1 MPNLI
6 RAVLLCL
13 AGLSL
18 AGCSTNPATGKQ
30 SFTAFMSPSDEMRV
44 GAEEHPK
51 ILKQFNGA
59 YREAD
64 VAVYVGHVGG
74 ALAGVSEV
82 TQMPFTF
89 TVLNTDKVNA
99 FALPGGYVYIT
110 RGLLALADDE
120 AEMAGVLAHEIG
132 HVAARHTAQ
141 RYSQAMAANL
151 GLTLLGVLGS
161 AAGAPPG
168 LGEIAFFGAQAYLQG
183 FSREQEMEADML
195 GARYLARAGYDLGA
209 MSGFLGKL
217 QQHDR
222 LEAALTDTPDPAA
235 RSNIMSTHPRTADRI
250 AQAIRLAGQA
260 PPADSR
266 RGRATYLTVIDGMLF
281 GDDPKDGVR
290 KGRVFAHP
298 GIGIRFTVPPGYV
311 LFNSPRAVIA
321 RGPGKALIVFDME
334 TEKGAA
340 KVGDLVAYLNR
351 DWGRSLSLGGIE
363 RITVGGMEAAT
374 GRARARTRDGTRDV
388 RLVAIRDARR
398 DTRRR
403 IFRLLFLTPPAM
415 TASQAEALQ
424 RTTYSF
430 RLLSAD
436 EAAAIR
442 PLRLRVVTVGA
453 GDTQR
458 SLADRLPFEKLRLER
473 FETLNGLARGQPLE
487 PGSQVKIVA
496 E

>member
-1 MPNLI
+1 MPNLF

-13 AGLSL
+13 PLLSL

-30 SFTAFMSPSDEMRV
+30 SFTAFMSPADEMRV

-59 YREAD
+59 YPEGQMAAYAD
-64 VAVYVGHVGG
+64 QVGA
-74 ALAGVSEV
+74 ALARVSEV
-82 TQMPFTF
+82 TTMPFTF

-132 HVAARHTAQ
+132 HITARHTAQ
-141 RYSQAMAANL
+141 RYSKSIATNL
-151 GLTLLGVLGS
+151 GLTVLGALGS

-168 LGEIAFFGAQAYLQG
+168 LGDIASFGAQAYLQG
-183 FSREQEMEADML
+183 FSREQELEADML
-195 GARYLARAGYDLGA
+195 GARYLARAGYDVGA
-209 MSGFLGKL
+209 MGGFLGKL
-217 QQHDR
+217 QRHDR
-222 LEAALTDTPDPAA
+222 LEAALKDTPDPAA
-235 RSNIMSTHPRTADRI
+235 RFNIMSTHPRTADRI
-250 AQAIRLAGQA
+250 AQAIRLAGGA
-260 PPADSR
+260 AGSGR
-266 RGRATYLTVIDGMLF
+266 RGRETYLLGIDGMLF
-281 GDDPKDGVR
+281 GDDPKEGVR
-290 KGRVFAHP
+290 KRRDFVHP

-311 LFNSPRAVIA
+311 LFNSPQAVVA
-321 RGPGKALIVFDME
+321 RGPGKSEIQFDME
-334 TEKGAA
+334 AEKKAA

-363 RITVGGMEAAT
+363 RITVGGMEAVT
-374 GRARARTRDGTRDV
+374 GRGRTSTRNGAVDA
-388 RLVAIRDARR
+388 RLVVIRDA
-398 DTRRR
+398 RRR
-403 IFRLLFLTPPAM
+403 IFRLLFLTPAAV

-424 RTTYSF
+424 RMTYSF
-430 RLLSAD
+430 RLLSAG

-453 GDTQR
+453 GDTRQT
-458 SLADRLPFEKLRLER
+458 LADRLPFEKLRLEW
-473 FETLNGLARGQPLE
+473 FETLNGLAPDQPLA
-487 PGSQVKIVA
+487 PGGKVKIIA

>member
-1 MPNLI
+1 MTNLF

-13 AGLSL
+13 PLLSL
-18 AGCSTNPATGKQ
+18 AGCSTNPATGRQ
-30 SFTAFMSPSDEMRV
+30 SFTAFMSPADEMRV

-59 YREAD
+59 YREGQ
-64 VAVYVGHVGG
+64 VAAYAGHVGA
-74 ALAGVSEV
+74 ALARVSEV
-82 TQMPFTF
+82 TTMPFTF

-132 HVAARHTAQ
+132 HVTARHAAQ
-141 RYSQAMAANL
+141 RYSKSIATSL
-151 GLTLLGVLGS
+151 GLGVLGALGS

-168 LGEIAFFGAQAYLQG
+168 LGDIASFGAQAYLQG

-195 GARYLARAGYDLGA
+195 GARYLVRAGYDVGA
-209 MSGFLGKL
+209 MVGFLGKL
-217 QQHDR
+217 EQHDR
-222 LEAALTDTPDPAA
+222 LEAALKDAPDRTA
-235 RSNIMSTHPRTADRI
+235 RFNIMSTHPRTAERI
-250 AQAIRLAGQA
+250 TQAIRLAGGA
-260 PPADSR
+260 AGSGR
-266 RGRATYLTVIDGMLF
+266 RGRETYLSAINGLLF
-281 GDDPKDGVR
+281 GDDPKEGVR

-298 GIGIRFTVPPGYV
+298 GIGIRYTVPPDYA
-311 LFNSPRAVIA
+311 LFNSPRAVVA
-321 RGPGKALIVFDME
+321 RGPGKALIQFDME
-334 TEKGAA
+334 PTKKAA
-340 KVGDLVAYLNR
+340 RVGDLVAYLNR

-374 GRARARTRDGTRDV
+374 GQARMSTRDGARDV
-388 RLVAIRDARR
+388 RLVAIRDV
-398 DTRRR
+398 RRR
-403 IFRLLFLTPPAM
+403 IFRLLFATPPAV

-430 RLLSAD
+430 RLLSPD

-442 PLRLRVVTVGA
+442 PLRLRVVTVGV
-453 GDTQR
+453 GDTPQT
-458 SLADRLPFEKLRLER
+458 LADRLPFEKLRLEW
-473 FETLNGLARGQPLE
+473 FETLNGLARGQPLA
-487 PGSQVKIVA
+487 PGGQVKIVA

>member
-1 MPNLI
+1 MPNPF
-6 RAVLLCL
+6 RVVLLCL

-18 AGCSTNPATGKQ
+18 AGCSTNPATGEQ

-59 YREAD
+59 YGEGEMA
-64 VAVYVGHVGG
+64 AYASHVGR
-74 ALAGVSEV
+74 ALARVSEV
-82 TQMPFTF
+82 TAVGFTF

-120 AEMAGVLAHEIG
+120 AEMASVLAHEIG

-141 RYSQAMAANL
+141 RYSRTMAANL
-151 GLTLLGVLGS
+151 GLTVLGVLGS
-161 AAGAPPG
+161 VAGAPPG
-168 LGEIAFFGAQAYLQG
+168 LGEIASLGTQAALQG

-209 MSGFLGKL
+209 MSRFLGKL

-222 LEAALTDTPDPAA
+222 LEAALTGSPDPAA
-235 RSNIMSTHPRTADRI
+235 RFNIMSTHPRTADRI
-250 AQAIRLAGQA
+250 AQAIRLAGAA
-260 PPADSR
+260 PVANAR
-266 RGRATYLTVIDGMLF
+266 RGRSTYLTVIDGLLF
-281 GDDPKDGVR
+281 GDDPKEGVR
-290 KGRVFAHP
+290 KGRDFAHP
-298 GIGIRFTVPPGYV
+298 GLGIRFTVPPGYV
-311 LFNSPRAVIA
+311 LFNSSQAVIA
-321 RGPGKALIVFDME
+321 RGPGKAVINFDME
-334 TEKGAA
+334 SSKKAP
-340 KVGDLVAYLNR
+340 KVGDLAAYLRR
-351 DWGRSLSLGGIE
+351 DWGRSLSLGAIE
-363 RITVGGMEAAT
+363 RITVNGMEAAT
-374 GRARARTRDGTRDV
+374 GRGRANTRDGTMDV
-388 RLVAIRDARR
+388 RLVALRDA
-398 DTRRR
+398 RRR
-403 IFRLLFLTPPAM
+403 IFRLAFLTRPAL

-442 PLRLRVVTVGA
+442 PLRLRVVTVGP
-453 GDTQR
+453 GDTAG
-458 SLADRLPFEKLRLER
+458 SLADRLPFEKLRLEW
-473 FETLNGLARGQPLE
+473 FETLNGLAPGQPLA